1 MPMLHS
7 KLEVVGITFTH
18 ECSNS
23 SPRYMVRTT
32 MPSLCVIVKFPM
44 FPIHKISITL
54 LIISNM
60 SGDDFHQVRYKITK
74 SFSKHN
80 FFHKEIIYFR

>member
-23 SPRYMVRTT
+23 SPRYMRENHYAISYI
-32 MPSLCVIVKFPM
+32 SL
-44 FPIHKISITL
+44 KISYVFT
-54 LIISNM
+54 
-60 SGDDFHQVRYKITK
+60 YKINITFLL
-74 SFSKHN
+74 FSN
-80 FFHKEIIYFR
+80 VLERVAFIRIQN

>member
-23 SPRYMVRTT
+23 SPRYMRENHYAILVQC
-32 MPSLCVIVKFPM
+32 LEFPT
-44 FPIHKISITL
+44 FST
-54 LIISNM
+54 
-60 SGDDFHQVRYKITK
+60 YKK
-74 SFSKHN
+74 A
-80 FFHKEIIYFR
+80 

>member
-23 SPRYMVRTT
+23 SPRYMRENHYAV
-32 MPSLCVIVKFPM
+32 LVIFEN
-44 FPIHKISITL
+44 FSGFHSQEFSITL
-54 LIISNM
+54 LQILKCLEGSFLSSNA
-60 SGDDFHQVRYKITK
+60 KI
-74 SFSKHN
+74 
-80 FFHKEIIYFR
+80 

>member
-23 SPRYMVRTT
+23 SPRYMRENHYAI
-32 MPSLCVIVKFPM
+32 SCIKFER
-44 FPIHKISITL
+44 L
-54 LIISNM
+54 
-60 SGDDFHQVRYKITK
+60 SGFQVTR
-74 SFSKHN
+74 
-80 FFHKEIIYFR
+80 